1 MLTDAKRAEQD
12 VHSWALAIANRRSA
26 RIHRLR
32 AKLPLPHHADNK
44 IEDQTMIH
52 KILLAGLTMMLLAG
66 CVPANSGYVRDD
78 YDYDRGHR
86 EYRRGCENC
95 GQILRIE
102 SIGQRGTSG
111 GGAVLGAII
120 GGALGNQV
128 GKGDGRKAAT
138 IAGAVAGGVIG
149 NEVERDGQR
158 RSYFRI
164 LVRMD
169 SGRTRAFEQ
178 YRIYDLRRG
187 DRVYID
193 NGLVVPGY

>member
-1 MLTDAKRAEQD
+1 M
-12 VHSWALAIANRRSA
+12 
-26 RIHRLR
+26 IHR
-32 AKLPLPHHADNK
+32 A
-44 IEDQTMIH
+44 I
-52 KILLAGLTMMLLAG
+52 LAGLALVLVAA
-66 CVPANSGYVRDD
+66 CAPVNQGYVRDS
-78 YDYDRGHR
+78 YPERGR
-86 EYRRGCENC
+86 YYERGCENC

-102 SIGQRGTSG
+102 SIGQRGGTSG

-158 RSYFRI
+158 RSYYRI

-169 SGRTRAFEQ
+169 SGRTRVYEQ
-178 YRIYDLRRG
+178 SRIYDMRRG
-187 DRVYID
+187 DRIYID
-193 NGLVVPGY
+193 NGYVVPGY

>member
-1 MLTDAKRAEQD
+1 
-12 VHSWALAIANRRSA
+12 LAIANRRSA
-26 RIHRLR
+26 RIHCLR